1 MMVPIIHRSKEIIY
15 LYIKMIRTIIILFLL
30 TFYSKNVFAV
40 SLSEALLQAYK
51 NNPELNAERENIEV
65 SKQDLK
71 ISKSEFLPS
80 VTLSGS
86 KSQENT
92 NKLTNQSGGD
102 AQIADVNPETKSITV
117 EQKLFQG
124 FGGIADLEKNKI
136 GLVLAEAKLLKTE
149 QTILLKAVEAYTG
162 LILAN
167 EKLDINK
174 RNVNLLERQVE
185 TDQTRLEKGKI
196 TITDLAQ
203 SESSLAGAQAKFI
216 EAKNEEVTAR
226 LTYEKIIGPIKDINN
241 LNKNLNI
248 NFEIPNSLNKAIEIS
263 KKNNPDLII
272 AKLEYEQ
279 SEKDVKI
286 AKSDLSPS
294 ATLSLESSKTDDLSS
309 SYDERD
315 KETITA
321 TISWPIFKGGKNT
334 ASLNRSKNLKNRKK
348 LLFDNALK
356 TNDANVASSWS
367 NLQSSKSLLDSVRLQ
382 VKAAE
387 IANEGITVEYESGL
401 GRSTLD
407 VIQSNSILLNSEI
420 NLANFERNYFLAQF
434 KLLQTLGLLNNS
446 YLKLQ

>member
-1 MMVPIIHRSKEIIY
+1 MKT
-15 LYIKMIRTIIILFLL
+15 IRIIIILFLV

-71 ISKSEFLPS
+71 ISKSEFFPS

-86 KSQENT
+86 KSQEDT
-92 NKLTNQSGGD
+92 DKLTNQSGGD
-102 AQIADVNPETKSITV
+102 ATITDVNTKTQSITI

-149 QTILLKAVEAYTG
+149 QTILLKAIEAYTG
-162 LILAN
+162 LILAK
-167 EKLDINK
+167 EKLDINR

-185 TDQTRLEKGKI
+185 TDQARLEKGKI
-196 TITDLAQ
+196 TVADLAQ

-216 EAKNEEVTAR
+216 EAKNEEMTAK
-226 LTYEKIIGPIKDINN
+226 LTYEKVIGPITDINA

-272 AKLEYEQ
+272 VKLEYEQ

-309 SYDERD
+309 TYDERN

-321 TISWPIFKGGKNT
+321 TISWSIFQGGKNT

-356 TNDANVASSWS
+356 TNDANVASAWS
-367 NLQSSKSLLDSVRLQ
+367 NLQSSKSLLDSVRSQ
-382 VKAAE
+382 VRAAE

-407 VIQSNSILLNSEI
+407 VIQSSSILLNSEI
-420 NLANFERNYFLAQF
+420 SLANFERNYFLAQF
-434 KLLQTLGLLNNS
+434 KLLQAIGLLNNS